1 MGRNR
6 ILASIAAAS
15 LLFGALIIAPAYAVP
30 DYPTAEEVAKAKQ
43 NVRDKQAMI
52 ERIEGLLAELEAQA
66 EELGRIALIKNEAYN
81 FAVEEVSRMRDKVDG
96 LEQRASEARQAAEF
110 AKQQLAR
117 IVARMYRN
125 GTAGDPTLELF
136 FNPEASE
143 NLLYQLSAQDIV
155 AERTDGIYE
164 ASLEQ
169 QALAQ
174 TLASELGLA
183 EEELSRREDAA
194 KKAFEEAQA
203 AANAVQR
210 KVEENEALNRTLI
223 SQLADLKD
231 TAEDLERQRQEGL
244 EAERRQ
250 NAVGTAP
257 TAPELYSVGNP
268 NKDLVEKAIA
278 FAEAQLGE
286 RYVLGGAGP
295 DVWDCS
301 GITMKAYA
309 AAGVYI
315 GWHSATAQ
323 FNVMASQRKLVP
335 FQDAQRGDLIWW
347 TRSSNFSG
355 DKYHVA
361 IYLGNGMMLEAPNP
375 ARTVRIVPV
384 RFGELFP
391 YAGGPTATSN

>member
-1 MGRNR
+1 MARSR
-6 ILASIAAAS
+6 LTAAIAAVS
-15 LLFGALIIAPAYAVP
+15 LLFGTVLIAPAYAVP

-52 ERIEGLLAELEAQA
+52 ERIEGLLAELEAEA

-81 FAVEEVSRMRDKVDG
+81 FAAEEVSRMRDKVDG
-96 LEQRASEARQAAEF
+96 LEQRASEAQAEAEF

-136 FNPEASE
+136 FNPEASDD
-143 NLLYQLSAQDIV
+143 LLYQLSAQDIV

-164 ASLEQ
+164 KSLEQ
-169 QALAQ
+169 QALAES
-174 TLASELGLA
+174 LAGELGLA
-183 EEELSRREDAA
+183 EEELADREEVA
-194 KKAFEEAQA
+194 KEAFEEAQA
-203 AANAVQR
+203 AADAVQR

-257 TAPELYSVGNP
+257 TAPELYTVGSP
-268 NKDLVEKAIA
+268 NSGLVEKAIS

-301 GITMKAYA
+301 GITMKSYA

-347 TRSSNFSG
+347 SRSSNFSG

-361 IYLGNGMMLEAPNP
+361 IYMGNGMMLEAPNP

-384 RFGELFP
+384 RYGELFP
-391 YAGGPTATSN
+391 YAGRPTATSN